1 MWRGIKG
8 TAYIRFDSRK
18 CNACW
23 KCVDACS
30 ANVFDKINVFVHK
43 HAKIVH
49 QERCTGCLECARAC
63 DYGAIDPV
71 IESAG

>member
-43 HAKIVH
+43 RA
-49 QERCTGCLECARAC
+49 GLEKLDSGISGVSCST
-63 DYGAIDPV
+63 ITT
-71 IESAG
+71 